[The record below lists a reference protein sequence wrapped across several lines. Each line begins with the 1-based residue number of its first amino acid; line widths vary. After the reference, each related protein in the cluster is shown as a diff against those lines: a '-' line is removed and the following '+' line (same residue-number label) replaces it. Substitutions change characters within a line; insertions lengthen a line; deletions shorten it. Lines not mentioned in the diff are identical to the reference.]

1 MDALKDLTILEEINE
16 QLDLFIQNNKPNIM
30 DKKMLNMRNDML
42 ENGKLKYIIIK
53 EKVPEKDS
61 FYTQFGYTNFGMN
74 TFYLYK
80 NIKGEFYAIEIIDS
94 IHIVS
99 YFIIEDENWF
109 N

>member
-16 QLDLFIQNNKPNIM
+16 QLDLFIQNNKPNITH
-30 DKKMLNMRNDML
+30 KRMLNMRNDML
-42 ENGKLKYIIIK
+42 ENRKFKYNSIK
-53 EKVPEKDS
+53 EKVAEKDS
-61 FYTQFGYTNFGMN
+61 LYTQFGYTNFGTN

-80 NIKGEFYAIEIIDS
+80 NVKGEFYVIEIIDS

-99 YFIIEDENWF
+99 YFVIEDENWF